1 MRIIGGGVVGRNG
14 GKMGIGVGGD
24 VSLIDVKGEGLGQ
37 LEDEFGD
44 EMKRLMCNPVKMGD

>member
-1 MRIIGGGVVGRNG
+1 
-14 GKMGIGVGGD
+14 MGIGVGGD